1 VSHYNS
7 PDSDELSEV
16 WLLAVECFYYPWWE
30 FMAQSTIDVD
40 TAPQNPKR
48 KFPLRWLIPIVLI
61 GVVGVGL
68 WRLFLSPAVE
78 SSLKLSGR
86 VEADETDI
94 GAKVGGRIKTISVH
108 EGDLVKA
115 GQLVVEISDEEVPE
129 QLRAAAAQAAAA
141 RQDERQARLD
151 IDVAQSRIQEAQAN
165 LQQSRGD
172 AQGRVAQ
179 AQSNVSSA
187 RGKLAEAQAQVEQAQ
202 AQIVQS
208 NAQLEQAKAQWRQ
221 AIASL
226 KRAKIRRDR
235 FAKLLAKGAVSQD
248 QFDQIQTN
256 LDTAQATVD
265 NAQAAIGTADAGVA
279 TAQST
284 KAARISA
291 VSAAQDQIA
300 ANQGGLVQTQSTEMN
315 PTIRNSQL
323 ETLRQ
328 QKEQAYARLASA
340 QAKVKNAAAAQDQV
354 QKRLDSLQIKSPIDG
369 IVQSRP
375 VEPGAVVA
383 TGKTLLTVIN
393 PQALYLR
400 GFIPEGEIGNIHV
413 GMKAK
418 VFLDSNDKTPLTAT
432 VMSVDTKASFTP
444 ENVYFKNDRVRQV
457 FGVKLAIS
465 QTSNPL
471 AKPGM
476 PADAEILLK

>member
-1 VSHYNS
+1 
-7 PDSDELSEV
+7 
-16 WLLAVECFYYPWWE
+16 
-30 FMAQSTIDVD
+30 MTQSTVDVE
-40 TAPQNPKR
+40 TLPKAPNR
-48 KFPLRWLIPIVLI
+48 KLPLRQFIPIVLI
-61 GVVGVGL
+61 VAMGVGL
-68 WRLFLSPAVE
+68 WRVFWPQATTDA
-78 SSLKLSGR
+78 LKLSGR

-94 GAKVGGRIKTISVH
+94 GTKVGGRIKTIAVH
-108 EGDLVKA
+108 EGDWVKA
-115 GQLVVEISDEEVPE
+115 GQFVVEIADEEVPE
-129 QLRAAAAQAAAA
+129 QLRAATAQVAAA
-141 RQDERQARLD
+141 RQDEQQARLD

-165 LQQSRGD
+165 LQQSKGD

-179 AQSNVSSA
+179 AQSNVSTA

-202 AQIVQS
+202 AQIVQAM
-208 NAQLEQAKAQWRQ
+208 AQAEQAKTQWRQ

-226 KRAKIRRDR
+226 KRAKISRDR

-248 QFDQIQTN
+248 QFDQSQTN
-256 LDTAQATVD
+256 LDTAQASVD
-265 NAQAAIGTADAGVA
+265 NAQAAIGTAEAGIV

-284 KAARISA
+284 KTARLSA

-328 QKEQAYARLASA
+328 QKEQAYARLVAA
-340 QAKVKNAAAAQDQV
+340 QAKVRNAAAAQAQI
-354 QKRLDSLQIKSPIDG
+354 QKRLESLSIKSPIDG
-369 IVQSRP
+369 VVQSRP

-400 GFIPEGEIGNIHV
+400 GFVPEGDVGKIYV

-418 VFLDSNDKTPLTAT
+418 VFLDSNPKEPLTAK

-457 FGVKLAIS
+457 FGIKLAIS
-465 QTSNPL
+465 QSSKLL

>member
-1 VSHYNS
+1 
-7 PDSDELSEV
+7 
-16 WLLAVECFYYPWWE
+16 
-30 FMAQSTIDVD
+30 MAQSTVD
-40 TAPQNPKR
+40 IETVPKALKR
-48 KFPLRWLIPIVLI
+48 KLPLRQLIPIVLI
-61 GVVGVGL
+61 VAAGVGV
-68 WRLFLSPAVE
+68 WRLFWPQAATDA
-78 SSLKLSGR
+78 LKLSGR
-86 VEADETDI
+86 IEADETDI
-94 GAKVGGRIKTISVH
+94 GAKVGGRIKTIAVH
-108 EGDLVKA
+108 EGDWVKA
-115 GQLVVEISDEEVPE
+115 GQLVVEIADEEVPE
-129 QLRAAAAQAAAA
+129 QLRAATAQVAAA
-141 RQDERQARLD
+141 RQDEQQAHLD

-165 LQQSRGD
+165 LQQSKGD

-179 AQSNVSSA
+179 AQSNVSTA

-202 AQIVQS
+202 AQIVQAT
-208 NAQLEQAKAQWRQ
+208 AQAEQAKAQWRQ

-226 KRAKIRRDR
+226 KRAKISRDR
-235 FAKLLAKGAVSQD
+235 FAKLLSKGAVSQD
-248 QFDQIQTN
+248 QFDQSQTN
-256 LDTAQATVD
+256 LDTAQASVD
-265 NAQAAIGTADAGVA
+265 NAQAAIGTAEAGIA

-284 KAARISA
+284 KTARLSA

-328 QKEQAYARLASA
+328 QKEQAYARWVAA
-340 QAKVKNAAAAQDQV
+340 QAKVKNAAAAQAQI
-354 QKRLDSLQIKSPIDG
+354 QKRLESLSIKSPIDG
-369 IVQSRP
+369 VVQSRP

-400 GFIPEGEIGNIHV
+400 GFVPEGDVGKIYV

-418 VFLDSNDKTPLTAT
+418 VFLDSNPKEPLTAK
-432 VMSVDTKASFTP
+432 VMSVDAKASFTP

-457 FGVKLAIS
+457 FGIKLAIS
-465 QTSNPL
+465 QSSKLL

>member
-1 VSHYNS
+1 
-7 PDSDELSEV
+7 
-16 WLLAVECFYYPWWE
+16 
-30 FMAQSTIDVD
+30 MAQSTVDVE
-40 TAPQNPKR
+40 TVPQAPKR
-48 KFPLRWLIPIVLI
+48 KLPLRRLIPIVLI
-61 GVVGVGL
+61 VAAGVGI
-68 WRLFLSPAVE
+68 WRLFLPQATADA
-78 SSLKLSGR
+78 LKLSGR

-94 GAKVGGRIKTISVH
+94 GAKVGGRIKTIAVH
-108 EGDLVKA
+108 EGDVVKA
-115 GQLVVEISDEEVPE
+115 GQLVAEISDEELPE
-129 QLRAAAAQAAAA
+129 QLRAATAQVAAA
-141 RQDERQARLD
+141 RQDEQQARLD

-165 LQQSRGD
+165 LQQSKGD

-179 AQSNVSSA
+179 AQSNVSTA

-202 AQIVQS
+202 AQVEQAT
-208 NAQLEQAKAQWRQ
+208 AQAEQAKAQWRQ

-226 KRAKIRRDR
+226 KRAKISRDR

-248 QFDQIQTN
+248 QFDQSQTN
-256 LDTAQATVD
+256 LDTAQASVD
-265 NAQAAIGTADAGVA
+265 NAQAAIGTAEAGIA

-284 KAARISA
+284 KTARLSA

-300 ANQGGLVQTQSTEMN
+300 ANQGGLVQTQSTQMN

-328 QKEQAYARLASA
+328 QKEQAYARLVAA
-340 QAKVKNAAAAQDQV
+340 QAKVKTAAAAQAQI
-354 QKRLDSLQIKSPIDG
+354 QKRLESLIIKSPIDG
-369 IVQSRP
+369 VVQSRP

-400 GFIPEGEIGNIHV
+400 GFIPEGDVGKIYV

-418 VFLDSNDKTPLTAT
+418 VFLDSNPKEPLTAK

-457 FGVKLAIS
+457 FGIKLAIS
-465 QTSNPL
+465 QSSKLL

>member
-1 VSHYNS
+1 
-7 PDSDELSEV
+7 
-16 WLLAVECFYYPWWE
+16 
-30 FMAQSTIDVD
+30 MTQSTVDVE
-40 TAPQNPKR
+40 TVPKAPKR
-48 KFPLRWLIPIVLI
+48 KLPLRQLIPIVLI
-61 GVVGVGL
+61 VAAGVGL
-68 WRLFLSPAVE
+68 WRVFWPQGTTDA
-78 SSLKLSGR
+78 LKLSGR

-94 GAKVGGRIKTISVH
+94 GAKVGGRIKTIAVH
-108 EGDLVKA
+108 EGDWVKA
-115 GQLVVEISDEEVPE
+115 GQLVVEIADEEVPE
-129 QLRAAAAQAAAA
+129 QLRAATAQVAAA
-141 RQDERQARLD
+141 RQDEQQARLD

-165 LQQSRGD
+165 LQQSKGD

-179 AQSNVSSA
+179 AQSNVSTA

-202 AQIVQS
+202 AQIVQAT
-208 NAQLEQAKAQWRQ
+208 AQTEQAKAQWRQ

-226 KRAKIRRDR
+226 KRAKISRDR

-248 QFDQIQTN
+248 QFDQSQTN
-256 LDTAQATVD
+256 LDTAQASVD
-265 NAQAAIGTADAGVA
+265 NAQAAIGTAEAGIV

-284 KAARISA
+284 KTARLSA

-328 QKEQAYARLASA
+328 QKEQAYTRLVAA
-340 QAKVKNAAAAQDQV
+340 QAKVKNAAAAQAQI
-354 QKRLDSLQIKSPIDG
+354 QKRLESLSIKSPIDG
-369 IVQSRP
+369 VVQSRP

-400 GFIPEGEIGNIHV
+400 GFIPEGDVGKIYV

-418 VFLDSNDKTPLTAT
+418 VFLDSNPKEPLTAK
-432 VMSVDTKASFTP
+432 VMSVDAKASFTP

-457 FGVKLAIS
+457 FGIKLAIS
-465 QTSNPL
+465 QSSKLL

>member
-1 VSHYNS
+1 
-7 PDSDELSEV
+7 
-16 WLLAVECFYYPWWE
+16 
-30 FMAQSTIDVD
+30 MAQSTVDVE
-40 TAPQNPKR
+40 TVPKALKR
-48 KFPLRWLIPIVLI
+48 KLPLRQFIAIVLI
-61 GVVGVGL
+61 VAAGVGL
-68 WRLFLSPAVE
+68 WRVFWPQATADALN
-78 SSLKLSGR
+78 LSGR
-86 VEADETDI
+86 IEADETDI
-94 GAKVGGRIKTISVH
+94 GAKVGGRIKTIAVH
-108 EGDLVKA
+108 EGDWVKV
-115 GQLVVEISDEEVPE
+115 GQLVVEIADEEVPE
-129 QLRAAAAQAAAA
+129 QLRAATAQVAAA
-141 RQDERQARLD
+141 RQDEQQARLD

-165 LQQSRGD
+165 LQQSKGD
-172 AQGRVAQ
+172 TQGRVAQ
-179 AQSNVSSA
+179 AQSNVSTA

-202 AQIVQS
+202 AQI
-208 NAQLEQAKAQWRQ
+208 AQATAQAEQAKAQWRQ

-226 KRAKIRRDR
+226 KRAKISRDR

-248 QFDQIQTN
+248 QFDQSQTN
-256 LDTAQATVD
+256 LDTAQASVD
-265 NAQAAIGTADAGVA
+265 NAQAAIGTAEAGIT

-284 KAARISA
+284 KTARLSA

-328 QKEQAYARLASA
+328 QKEQAYARLVAA
-340 QAKVKNAAAAQDQV
+340 QAKVKNAAAVQAQI
-354 QKRLDSLQIKSPIDG
+354 QKRLESLTIKSPIDG
-369 IVQSRP
+369 VVQSRP

-383 TGKTLLTVIN
+383 SGKTLLTVIN

-400 GFIPEGEIGNIHV
+400 GFVPEGDVGKIYV

-418 VFLDSNDKTPLTAT
+418 VFLDSNPKEPLTAK
-432 VMSVDTKASFTP
+432 VMSVDAKASFTP

-457 FGVKLAIS
+457 FGIKLAIS
-465 QTSNPL
+465 QSSKLL